1 MMDEKAKKAFRE
13 TVGNYDPHASLD
25 TNMSKLMAMAHNQ
38 IQRNSEEIN
47 RKLQEE
53 EENNKKKQEELE
65 IQKKKEKL
73 ARLRAKARKY
83 LYV

>member
-1 MMDEKAKKAFRE
+1 MTDDRAKKAFKE
-13 TVGNYDPHASLD
+13 TVGNYDPHATLD
-25 TNMSKLMAMAHNQ
+25 VNMSKLMAMAHNQ

-47 RKLQEE
+47 RKLREE
-53 EENNKKKQEELE
+53 EETNKKKLEELE
-65 IQKKKEKL
+65 LEKKKEKL